1 MENAFWLKGMVVG
14 FVLCAPLGPVGVLC
28 LQRTITA
35 GRLAGFFSILGAAV
49 VDGFYG
55 MVAGFGMSLV
65 GNMLDGGRFWFQ
77 LFGGVMLV
85 GVGFRLCAASPI
97 ARTSQD
103 PPRDSLGA
111 FLSTS

>member
-35 GRLAGFFSILGAAV
+35 GRWAGFFSILGAAM

-55 MVAGFGMSLV
+55 MVAGFGLSII
-65 GNMLDGGRFWFQ
+65 GNMLDVGKFWFQ
-77 LFGGVMLV
+77 LFGG
-85 GVGFRLCAASPI
+85 GG
-97 ARTSQD
+97 
-103 PPRDSLGA
+103 LGGGGP
-111 FLSTS
+111 